1 MTSDFADALASGP
14 LVLDGGLSNRRRGPG
29 AGDDGDVVG
38 AALGPGGR
46 MVPVSRTGYPCRDR
60 PAGGGTTMSEPTPSQ
75 AEGERDDEP
84 DTPDVP
90 HTTPSQAEGERDDEG
105 ESAPVVQPPGT
116 GR

>member
-1 MTSDFADALASGP
+1 
-14 LVLDGGLSNRRRGPG
+14 
-29 AGDDGDVVG
+29 
-38 AALGPGGR
+38 

-105 ESAPVVQPPGT
+105 ENAPVVRPPGT

>member
-1 MTSDFADALASGP
+1 
-14 LVLDGGLSNRRRGPG
+14 
-29 AGDDGDVVG
+29 
-38 AALGPGGR
+38 
-46 MVPVSRTGYPCRDR
+46 
-60 PAGGGTTMSEPTPSQ
+60 MSEPTPSQ

-105 ESAPVVQPPGT
+105 ENPPVVRPPGT